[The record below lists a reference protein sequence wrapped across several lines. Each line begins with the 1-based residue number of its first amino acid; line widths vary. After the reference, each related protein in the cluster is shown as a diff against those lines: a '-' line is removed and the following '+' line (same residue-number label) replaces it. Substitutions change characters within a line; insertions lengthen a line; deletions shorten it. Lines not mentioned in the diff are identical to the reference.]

1 MTGMR
6 ADPAQNC
13 LLFVSLRSHFAV
25 LTKPVSFFEKVS
37 SQIQR
42 AIVVVIF
49 LLNCPRARLAET
61 D

>member
-13 LLFVSLRSHFAV
+13 LLFASLRSHFAV

-37 SQIQR
+37 HFNSQFEHQYL
-42 AIVVVIF
+42 V
-49 LLNCPRARLAET
+49 
-61 D
+61 